1 VDIFKPIDIEDGSHW
16 EEVTYTWLPAWAYT
30 QEELREIGKN
40 CIRFDS
46 NGYTM
51 RVWITVTN
59 YFNQPSDI
67 L

>member
-1 VDIFKPIDIEDGSHW
+1 MNIFEPIVNKDRSHW
-16 EEVTYTWLPAWAYT
+16 EEVTYDWLPTWAYT

-46 NGYTM
+46 EGYTM
-51 RVWITVTN
+51 KVWVVVTD
-59 YFNQPSDI
+59 YFDQDRDI